1 MLATQ
6 PNNSPFILKPASVQ
20 SVMLRV
26 LAALVPGIVAY
37 VWFFGPAVL
46 VQIALASV
54 TALAA
59 EAIALRLIQAI
70 RADAEV
76 VCTPD
81 QVDLVSVT
89 FDVAAA
95 GAEPSNLTYKPRIDR
110 KTRTILFTGGSAEGT
125 KGTVMTA
132 TAVYRITPRA

>member
-1 MLATQ
+1 MSDTQ
-6 PNNSPFILKPASVQ
+6 LTRPDEV
-20 SVMLRV
+20 
-26 LAALVPGIVAY
+26 
-37 VWFFGPAVL
+37 
-46 VQIALASV
+46 
-54 TALAA
+54 
-59 EAIALRLIQAI
+59 IALRLIQAI
-70 RADAEV
+70 RADAEA

-95 GAEPSNLTYKPRIDR
+95 GAEPSNLAYKPRIDR